1 MKEEVVEYSIPI
13 QAPATNLSSQP
24 QSGNASITAKWFK
37 EHQDINAGKILDG
50 LLGLKTE
57 FPDES
62 SNPGSTD
69 TFQHHHVNLTKKLVP
84 SKIVAIKSL
93 KPVVYTSTM
102 VRKCLFSSNIGK
114 PSPWLMPISVLRG
127 NFSSNA

>member
-1 MKEEVVEYSIPI
+1 MEYSIPI

-37 EHQDINAGKILDG
+37 EHQDINAGKILDS

-57 FPDES
+57 FPDEN

-69 TFQHHHVNLTKKLVP
+69 TSLHHHVNLPKNLVP
-84 SKIVAIKSL
+84 SKIFTVKLL
-93 KPVVYTSTM
+93 KPGVYNSTM
-102 VRKCLFSSNIGK
+102 VRKYLFSSNINRVLGSCQFQYCEEISSLTHK
-114 PSPWLMPISVLRG
+114 PR
-127 NFSSNA
+127 N